1 MKIRTLKSLG
11 FRAGF
16 NEKGKALL
24 TMPAVELPAE
34 AAEAFTN
41 ADLARGLREGAKRL
55 EAAADKISKT
65 GTAASSG

>member
-16 NEKGKALL
+16 DEKGKALL
-24 TMPAVELPAE
+24 TMPALELPAE

-41 ADLARGLREGAKRL
+41 ADLARGLRDGAKRL
-55 EAAADKISKT
+55 EAAANKISKT